1 MKYAE
6 AEQVAAEFPR
16 PMSPSE
22 TARAE
27 SLLVVASRLLDQ
39 NTTVNVSDPEHLEL
53 ARIVVVDMVA
63 AALIPGEYRGHQS
76 YTWRNGALSGAGTLV
91 ADAGGVR
98 LLDWHLAMFG
108 VSVTAMPK
116 GSFPTPWRW
125 PE

>member
-6 AEQVAAEFPR
+6 AGQVAAEFPR
-16 PMSPSE
+16 PMTTSE

-39 NTTVNVSDPEHLEL
+39 NTTVVPSDPEHLEL
-53 ARIVVVDMVA
+53 ARIVVVDMVV

-76 YTWRNGALSGAGTLV
+76 YSWKNGTLAGSGSLV

-116 GSFPTPWRW
+116 GSFPNPWRW